1 MQEKRVI
8 VYLDTGLET
17 EHVLAAR
24 DDAEYAAVIN
34 ECTAALAGN
43 QRGVLGFTTPLCIY
57 KVEHIIA
64 IEFCDPP
71 PETEKL
77 PIGFRPPA

>member
-1 MQEKRVI
+1 MLEKRVT
-8 VYLDTGLET
+8 VYLATGLEN
-17 EHVLAAR
+17 EHVLAAKN
-24 DDAEYAAVIN
+24 DADYTAIIN
-34 ECTAALAGN
+34 EFTAALAGN

-71 PETEKL
+71 TETEKL
-77 PIGFRPPA
+77 PVGFRPQS